1 MDKDPAASIPSPKL
15 LLAPL
20 PTAEP
25 EWMEQNP
32 QAGTCSS
39 SSWRAHLASPPGWA
53 ALGLGLGSSGALL
66 HRLGLQHPKVS
77 EFMGL

>member
-1 MDKDPAASIPSPKL
+1 MDKDPAASIPSPAL

-39 SSWRAHLASPPGWA
+39 SSWRAHLASPPGLGC
-53 ALGLGLGSSGALL
+53 LGLGIGLL
-66 HRLGLQHPKVS
+66 WGITASTRVATPQG
-77 EFMGL
+77 E